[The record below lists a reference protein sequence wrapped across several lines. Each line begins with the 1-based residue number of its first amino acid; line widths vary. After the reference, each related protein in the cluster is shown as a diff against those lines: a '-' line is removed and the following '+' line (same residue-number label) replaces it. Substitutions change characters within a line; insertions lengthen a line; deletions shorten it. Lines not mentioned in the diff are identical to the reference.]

1 MESLCNMAR
10 CGVEMEKKMENLA
23 KMVEQQGE
31 ALGVL
36 QRSVAK
42 LQESVRA
49 LGADAKAEAGAKA
62 EAEKKKKYRGVRQ
75 DGTTFKAYLVRC
87 KPVPT

>member
-1 MESLCNMAR
+1 MER
-10 CGVEMEKKMENLA
+10 RVEMEKKMENLA

-42 LQESVRA
+42 LQQSVRA

-62 EAEKKKKYRGVRQ
+62 EAAHLAAPGLARPQV
-75 DGTTFKAYLVRC
+75 A
-87 KPVPT
+87 